1 MHKQEGPRGM
11 PRGPS
16 CWYHPVVRKAS
27 AEVRKNVLARARL
40 FSYRRIANLKHACS
54 IPYTTFA
61 I

>member
-1 MHKQEGPRGM
+1 M